1 MEILQFLNGDLIF
14 PLLALF
20 VVVVYFVNRIRTR
33 RKFKR

>member
-1 MEILQFLNGDLIF
+1 MDILNVLNSDLIF

-20 VVVVYFVNRIRTR
+20 VVVVYIVTRIRAR